1 MRDSLEGP
9 VVFATPDKTYAS
21 MFIVPATDSWT
32 TRGRFVDEEGRGD
45 WHMVIADRQRFLDAD
60 EGGAIYELPASG
72 FHTDPERNLYETE
85 WVSGSRVVPIGKQ
98 EYQSG
103 LQAMRELGVKVY
115 FVDVETLKAIRE
127 SDDHGKEIIDRLTP
141 VQTSI

>member
-1 MRDSLEGP
+1 
-9 VVFATPDKTYAS
+9 
-21 MFIVPATDSWT
+21 
-32 TRGRFVDEEGRGD
+32 
-45 WHMVIADRQRFLDAD
+45 MVIADRQRFLDAD